1 MNLHIAVFLIG
12 FSIGIWT
19 SSYFSN
25 KVQISNL
32 EKVRAI
38 ETAHIKKVDKL
49 RSEYEQ
55 KLDNLNNTIID
66 MRKLGGVQH
75 STCTTRGVSSKN
87 NSSRTITYREEE
99 LSRRLQES
107 LGILKDCQKDVI
119 RCNEL
124 RELLQ

>member
-1 MNLHIAVFLIG
+1 MNVHIAVFLIG

-38 ETAHIKKVDKL
+38 ETAHIQKVDRL

-55 KLDNLNNTIID
+55 KLANLNNTIID
-66 MRKLGGVQH
+66 MRKLGGVQY
-75 STCTTRGVSSKN
+75 STCPTRGVSSKN

-107 LGILKDCQKDVI
+107 LGILKDCQKEVT

-124 RELLQ
+124 RELLR

>member
-1 MNLHIAVFLIG
+1 MKIYIVVFIAG
-12 FSIGIWT
+12 FILGSGL
-19 SSYFSN
+19 SSYFD
-25 KVQISNL
+25 KRAQISNL

-38 ETAHIKKVDKL
+38 ETAHIEKVDRL

-66 MRKLGGVQH
+66 MRKLRGVQY
-75 STCTTRGVSSKN
+75 STCKDKGVSSKDN
-87 NSSRTITYREEE
+87 TTRTITYREEE

-107 LGILKDCQKDVI
+107 LGILKDCQKEVI
-119 RCNEL
+119 KCNEL

>member
-1 MNLHIAVFLIG
+1 MNVHIAVFLIG

-32 EKVRAI
+32 KKVRAI
-38 ETAHIKKVDKL
+38 ETAHIQKVDRL

-55 KLDNLNNTIID
+55 KLANLNNTIID

-75 STCTTRGVSSKN
+75 STCTTRGVPSKN
-87 NSSRTITYREEE
+87 NTSRTITYREEE

-107 LGILKDCQKDVI
+107 LGILKDCQKEVT

-124 RELLQ
+124 RELLR

>member
-1 MNLHIAVFLIG
+1 MNVHIAVFLTG

-38 ETAHIKKVDKL
+38 ETAHIQKVDKL

-55 KLDNLNNTIID
+55 KLSNLNNTIID
-66 MRKLGGVQH
+66 MRKLGGLH
-75 STCTTRGVSSKN
+75 NNTCTTRRVSSKDN
-87 NSSRTITYREEE
+87 TSRTITYREEE
-99 LSRRLQES
+99 LRRRLEKS
-107 LGILKDCQKDVI
+107 MGIITDCQKEVI

-124 RELLQ
+124 RELLR

>member
-1 MNLHIAVFLIG
+1 MNVHIAVFLIG

-32 EKVRAI
+32 KKVRAI
-38 ETAHIKKVDKL
+38 ETAHIQKVDRL

-55 KLDNLNNTIID
+55 KLANLNNTIID

-75 STCTTRGVSSKN
+75 STCPTRGVPSKN
-87 NSSRTITYREEE
+87 NTSRTITYREEE

-107 LGILKDCQKDVI
+107 LGILKDCQKEVT

-124 RELLQ
+124 RELLR

>member
-1 MNLHIAVFLIG
+1 MKIYIIVFITG
-12 FSIGIWT
+12 FSLGSGV
-19 SSYFSN
+19 SSYFDN
-25 KVQISNL
+25 RTHITNL

-38 ETAHIKKVDKL
+38 ETAHIEKVDKL
-49 RSEYEQ
+49 RSEYAQ
-55 KLDNLNNTIID
+55 KLGNLNNTIID
-66 MRKLGGVQH
+66 MRKLRGVQH
-75 STCTTRGVSSKN
+75 STCPTRGVSSKN

>member
-1 MNLHIAVFLIG
+1 MNVHIAVFLIG

-38 ETAHIKKVDKL
+38 ETAHIQKVDKL

-55 KLDNLNNTIID
+55 KLSNLNNTIID
-66 MRKLGGVQH
+66 MRKLGGVYN
-75 STCTTRGVSSKN
+75 STCPTRRVSSKDN
-87 NSSRTITYREEE
+87 TSRTITYREEE
-99 LSRRLQES
+99 LRRRLEKS
-107 LGILKDCQKDVI
+107 MGIITDCQKEVI

-124 RELLQ
+124 RELLR